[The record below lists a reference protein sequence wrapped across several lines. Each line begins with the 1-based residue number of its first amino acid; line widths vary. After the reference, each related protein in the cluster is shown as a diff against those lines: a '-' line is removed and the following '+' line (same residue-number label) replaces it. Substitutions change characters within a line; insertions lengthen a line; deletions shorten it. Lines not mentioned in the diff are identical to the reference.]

1 MIANQNEAKIIIKH
15 IQCDCKWKF
24 NSTTCYSYKN
34 EIMKYVNKRV
44 KIIVHARKRLNLE
57 SWLMHIVVIL
67 AHVFVRRAN
76 V

>member
-44 KIIVHARKRLNLE
+44 KFIVHAKKDYSWNLSTCICE
-57 SWLMHIVVIL
+57 NSKFLKSIAEI
-67 AHVFVRRAN
+67 
-76 V
+76 